1 MTARAHDL
9 HYMTLALRLAAKGR
23 GTTSPNPMVGAIV
36 VKHGRI
42 VGQGF
47 HHRPGD
53 PHAEILALRQAAAKA
68 RGATLYVTLEPCC
81 HLKKRTPPCV
91 PNVLQAGIRRVVVA
105 MRDPN
110 PLVAGKGLASLRRRG
125 VSVTV
130 GIARRQAE
138 ALNRGYRHWVKTK
151 RPYVTLK
158 SGMTLD
164 GQIATRLGASRWIT
178 SQQSRQEAHELRA
191 NTDAVLV
198 GVGTVVTDNPSLTAR
213 GSTGLSRLMSRQP
226 LRVVVDSRLRAPINS
241 KVFSEQDRAKT
252 LVVTTMFAPKSR
264 VRALQGKGIEV
275 LRLPGIGGRV
285 SLSSLIDEL
294 GRRGTTSLLVE
305 GGSEINA
312 AMLKAGLVQH
322 VRLYVALALMG
333 GNDAKGVI
341 GGKSPIRLTDMYNL
355 KRVQTRFVG
364 HDLVVEGDL

>member
-1 MTARAHDL
+1 MTIRARDL

-36 VKHGRI
+36 VKDGRI
-42 VGQGF
+42 VGHGY
-47 HHRPGD
+47 HLRSGD
-53 PHAEILALRQAAAKA
+53 PHAEILALRMAGANA

-81 HLKKRTPPCV
+81 HLRKRTPPCV
-91 PNVLQAGIRRVVVA
+91 PNVLQAGVRRVVVA

-110 PLVAGKGLASLRRRG
+110 PLVAGKGVASLRRKG

-130 GIARRQAE
+130 GVAAPEAE
-138 ALNRGYRHWVKTK
+138 VLNQKYRHWIRTK

-164 GQIATRLGASRWIT
+164 GRIATESGMSRWIT
-178 SQQSRQEAHELRA
+178 SKQSRQEAHQLRA
-191 NTDAVLV
+191 DTDAILV
-198 GVGTVVTDNPSLTAR
+198 GVGTVVADNPSLTAR
-213 GSTGLSRLMSRQP
+213 ISAQSNRLMSRQP
-226 LRVVVDSRLRAPINS
+226 LRIVVDSRLRAPIHS
-241 KVFSEQDRAKT
+241 RIFARQEQAKT
-252 LVVTTMFAPKSR
+252 LVATTKAAPESR
-264 VRALQGKGIEV
+264 VQRLRKKGIEV
-275 LRLPGIGGRV
+275 LRLPEASGRV
-285 SLSSLIDEL
+285 SLRSLIDEL

-312 AMLKAGLVQH
+312 AMLKARLIQH

-333 GNDAKGVI
+333 GRDAKGVI
-341 GGKSPIRLTDMYNL
+341 GGKSPIRPTDMYKL

-364 HDLVVEGDL
+364 NDLVVEGDL